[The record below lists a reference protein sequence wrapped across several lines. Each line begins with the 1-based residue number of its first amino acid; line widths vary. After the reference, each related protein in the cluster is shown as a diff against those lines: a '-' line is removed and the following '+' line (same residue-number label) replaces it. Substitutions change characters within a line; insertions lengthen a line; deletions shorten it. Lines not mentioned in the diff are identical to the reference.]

1 MSDKPTPP
9 DTSAAATDVPEFVSD
24 LDGGQLSADE
34 KAKMDQGVQFG
45 MNMLRLVPADEP
57 LAREAHIT
65 GVLVA
70 FMGTLWGTLGTEY
83 ARGFLE
89 AQLQSM
95 EPDVPHERYTAPR
108 VQ

>member
-1 MSDKPTPP
+1 MGKQ
-9 DTSAAATDVPEFVSD
+9 
-24 LDGGQLSADE
+24 QLSAAE

-45 MNMLRLVPADEP
+45 MNMLKLVPNDDP
-57 LAREAHIT
+57 VAREAHIT

-70 FMGTLWGTLGTEY
+70 FMGAMWGTLGTEY

-89 AQLQSM
+89 AQLRSM
-95 EPDVPHERYTAPR
+95 EPDQEHETFLAPR

>member
-1 MSDKPTPP
+1 MK
-9 DTSAAATDVPEFVSD
+9 TSGMTDS
-24 LDGGQLSADE
+24 E
-34 KAKMDQGVQFG
+34 KAVMDKGVQFG
-45 MNMLRLVPADEP
+45 MNMLKLVPADDP

-70 FMGTLWGTLGTEY
+70 FMGAMWGTLGTEY

-89 AQLQSM
+89 AQLRSM
-95 EPDVPHERYTAPR
+95 EPDVPHESFTAPR

>member
-1 MSDKPTPP
+1 MNKQ
-9 DTSAAATDVPEFVSD
+9 
-24 LDGGQLSADE
+24 QLSAAE

-45 MNMLRLVPADEP
+45 MNMLKLVPADDP

-70 FMGTLWGTLGTEY
+70 FMGALWGTLGTEY

-89 AQLQSM
+89 AQLRSM
-95 EPDVPHERYTAPR
+95 EPDKEHETFLAPR
-108 VQ
+108 MQ

>member
-1 MSDKPTPP
+1 MGKQ
-9 DTSAAATDVPEFVSD
+9 
-24 LDGGQLSADE
+24 QLSAAE

-45 MNMLRLVPADEP
+45 MNMLKLVPNDDP
-57 LAREAHIT
+57 VAREAHIT

-70 FMGTLWGTLGTEY
+70 FMGAMWGTLGTEY

-89 AQLQSM
+89 AQLRSM
-95 EPDVPHERYTAPR
+95 ESDQEHETFLAPR

>member
-1 MSDKPTPP
+1 MSKE
-9 DTSAAATDVPEFVSD
+9 S
-24 LDGGQLSADE
+24 LSAKE
-34 KAKMDQGVQFG
+34 KAVMDAGVQFG
-45 MNMLRLVPADEP
+45 MGMLKLVPTDDA
-57 LAREAHIT
+57 LTREAHIT

-70 FMGTLWGTLGTEY
+70 FMGAMWGTLGTEY

-89 AQLQSM
+89 AQLRSM

>member
-1 MSDKPTPP
+1 MGKQ
-9 DTSAAATDVPEFVSD
+9 
-24 LDGGQLSADE
+24 QLSAAE

-45 MNMLRLVPADEP
+45 MNMLKLVPNDDP
-57 LAREAHIT
+57 VAREAHIT

-70 FMGTLWGTLGTEY
+70 FMGAMWGTLGTQY

-89 AQLQSM
+89 AQLRSM
-95 EPDVPHERYTAPR
+95 EPDQEHETFLAPR

>member
-1 MSDKPTPP
+1 MSKKQLN
-9 DTSAAATDVPEFVSD
+9 AA
-24 LDGGQLSADE
+24 E
-34 KAKMDQGVQFG
+34 KAAMDAGVQFG
-45 MNMLRLVPADEP
+45 MNMLRLIPEDDK

-70 FMGTLWGTLGTEY
+70 FMGALWGTMGTEY

-89 AQLQSM
+89 AQLRSM
-95 EPDVPHERYTAPR
+95 ESDVQNERFTAPR

>member
-1 MSDKPTPP
+1 MGKQ
-9 DTSAAATDVPEFVSD
+9 
-24 LDGGQLSADE
+24 QLSADD
-34 KAKMDQGVQFG
+34 KAVMDKGVQFG
-45 MNMLRLVPADEP
+45 MNMLKLVPADDP

-70 FMGTLWGTLGTEY
+70 FMGAMWGTLGTEY

-89 AQLQSM
+89 AQLRSM
-95 EPDVPHERYTAPR
+95 EPGVTNETFTAPR